1 MVGIFSPFMVAGLL
15 MASPAGFTFDGP
27 EVTARTVGNV
37 GYFTQGP
44 APFTD
49 LFERGSGSVQFS
61 ARERIA
67 EPGATYGDAG
77 RLEATFTL
85 GATTYRVELDQPG
98 FPPAQAGVSQSTG
111 P

>member
-1 MVGIFSPFMVAGLL
+1 MVGILSPFMVAGLL
-15 MASPAGFTFDGP
+15 MASPADFSFDGP

-37 GYFTQGP
+37 GFFTQGATP
-44 APFTD
+44 YSD
-49 LFERGSGSVQFS
+49 LFERGSGTAVFS

-67 EPGATYGDAG
+67 DPRATYGDAG

-98 FPPAQAGVSQSTG
+98 FPPAPRG
-111 P
+111 